1 MRTIASALATHI
13 AGEVTK
19 LATCWKVTLTNATV
33 KAFTDHDSNLVVDG
47 VTYLAASGYTASDV
61 DTAAALNVD
70 TMEVSGFSASPS
82 VTEADALSG
91 LWDVAAI
98 EVFQVNWASVTD
110 GKIWQR
116 VGTQGEVTLNR
127 GQFQAELRGMMQAY
141 TATIVELTSPTCR
154 ANLGDTRCGVALGPF
169 TVTGTVTSVSAD
181 NATVGDTS
189 RAEAGPT
196 GGIAISSISLAN
208 PGVVTLASHLNLAED
223 SPITIT
229 GATGMT
235 TINGST
241 TFRNPNAGKTTFD
254 LPVDTTL
261 YPAYTGSGVVTP
273 LGGTSG
279 YFDRGLI
286 TFTSGPNNGLSMEVK
301 SYTVGQL
308 VLVLPMP
315 YTIAVGN
322 TYSLIAGCDKTF
334 PTCRDRFTNVVNFRG
349 EPYLPGLDSI
359 VQVGRKA

>member
-33 KAFTDHDSNLVVDG
+33 KAFTDHDANLVVDA
-47 VTYLAASGYTASDV
+47 VTYLAASGYTPSDV

-70 TMEVSGFSASPS
+70 SLEVIGFISSPS
-82 VTEADALSG
+82 ITEADLLAG
-91 LWDVAAI
+91 LWDYARV

-116 VGTQGEVTLNR
+116 VGHLGEVTLNR
-127 GQFQAELRGMMQAY
+127 GQFHAELRGLMQAY
-141 TATIVELTSPTCR
+141 TATVVELTSPTCR
-154 ANLGDTRCGVALGPF
+154 ANLGDTRCAKALGAF
-169 TVTGTVTSVSAD
+169 TVTGTVTSISAD

-196 GGIAISSISLAN
+196 GGIAISSITKAN
-208 PGVVTLASHLNLAED
+208 PGMVTLASKLNLAAG
-223 SPITIT
+223 SPVTIT
-229 GATGMT
+229 SAAGMT
-235 TINGST
+235 TVNGST
-241 TFRNPNAGKTTFD
+241 TFRNPNAAKTTFE
-254 LPVDTTL
+254 LSVDTTT
-261 YPAYTGSGVVTP
+261 YSTYTGSGVVTP

-286 TFTSGPNNGLSMEVK
+286 TFTSGPNTGLSMEVK
-301 SYTVGQL
+301 SYTVGQMI
-308 VLVLPMP
+308 LVLPMP

-334 PTCRDRFTNVVNFRG
+334 PTCRDRFNNVVHFRG

-359 VQVGRKA
+359 VQVGRNT